1 MSKREDH
8 LNAYIDG
15 WKSMDVEMVLSALA
29 DGFVF
34 DDPALPSPV
43 TKASIA
49 NYMASWE
56 ERINALSG
64 AWAYENSDEVIDDQD
79 GVLLRWKWWRF
90 TGTHIQGSA
99 VTKTTDKGMIY
110 ERLAYFAAPVPAKDP
125 AR

>member
-1 MSKREDH
+1 MSNREDH
-8 LNAYIDG
+8 LKAYIHG
-15 WKSMDVEMVLSALA
+15 WKSMDVEVVRSVLA

-34 DDPALPSPV
+34 DDPALPAPV

-49 NYMASWE
+49 DYMASWA
-56 ERINALSG
+56 ERIHALSG
-64 AWAYENSDEVIDDQD
+64 AWVYENSDEVIDDQD

-110 ERLAYFAAPVPAKDP
+110 ERLAYFTTPAAAQDR